1 VVREAQG
8 LVCVVAESTTEVS
21 MRTAVPGLTTEG
33 RRRGGLVSG
42 ARRRSAAQARLGSMD
57 TQTAYW
63 TGYQAGYRAALA
75 PVKREGMKK

>member
-1 VVREAQG
+1 
-8 LVCVVAESTTEVS
+8 
-21 MRTAVPGLTTEG
+21 
-33 RRRGGLVSG
+33 
-42 ARRRSAAQARLGSMD
+42 MD